1 MSQDVARCLF
11 TLEHFADCSSLRYS
25 SFFSPPTNNSI
36 QFELF
41 LNPSHAVPLCDDT
54 FTFIFLYLHKC
65 NVEELPV
72 RYRISVINSRGEKV
86 NTQEGT
92 VSYQFKSKGRYNG
105 LYHISRSTLL
115 DPANGLL
122 SETGSLKIDCEV
134 EILGSGDQVDSSSS
148 SNSGHKNSR
157 KLGDSIL
164 ADYQAL
170 LDSGDYSDV
179 TLILG
184 DQKIPAHKAVLSA
197 RSGYFAAAFK
207 ENPETSELS
216 VNFEEKPAK
225 QGETSSK
232 QTPLQFTAEVFQD
245 LLRYI
250 YTGKVQSLDRLAV
263 ELLQAAVHFQ
273 IPSLV
278 AICEQSLAANLS
290 TDSVASI
297 LLLADRYQAKTLKE
311 KCIEYII
318 DMAEIVT
325 VTDGWRQL
333 TATAHAELAFE
344 LFTSVIS
351 KLHK

>member
-1 MSQDVARCLF
+1 M
-11 TLEHFADCSSLRYS
+11 
-25 SFFSPPTNNSI
+25 
-36 QFELF
+36 
-41 LNPSHAVPLCDDT
+41 
-54 FTFIFLYLHKC
+54 
-65 NVEELPV
+65 
-72 RYRISVINSRGEKV
+72 
-86 NTQEGT
+86 
-92 VSYQFKSKGRYNG
+92 
-105 LYHISRSTLL
+105 
-115 DPANGLL
+115 
-122 SETGSLKIDCEV
+122 
-134 EILGSGDQVDSSSS
+134 DSSSS
-148 SNSGHKNSR
+148 ISSGKNSR

-207 ENPETSELS
+207 ENPGTSELL
-216 VNFEEKPAK
+216 VNFKEAVKE
-225 QGETSSK
+225 ETSNK
-232 QTPLQFTAEVFQD
+232 QTPPQFTADVFQD